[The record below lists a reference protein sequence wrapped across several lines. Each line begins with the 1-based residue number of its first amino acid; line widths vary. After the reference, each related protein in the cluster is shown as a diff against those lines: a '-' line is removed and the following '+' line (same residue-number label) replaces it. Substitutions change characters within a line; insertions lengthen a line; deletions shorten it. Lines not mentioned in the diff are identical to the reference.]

1 MDRGFSYGGDW
12 MPHPNT
18 EVENEKNKR
27 FAEIYVFEQTG
38 NATKSYLQ
46 MCEEFNIEQ
55 TQNYGSQRSAAS
67 KYFRKPEVQKY
78 IRQFRAEAQEKYDV
92 RKEEIVLAL
101 QDIAFDTDNYKK
113 DRLAALKQLTDIGG
127 FAEQN
132 INLKADS
139 SINVVIE

>member
-1 MDRGFSYGGDW
+1 
-12 MPHPNT
+12 MPHSNT

-38 NATKSYLQ
+38 NATKSYQQL
-46 MCEEFNIEQ
+46 CAEFNIEQ
-55 TQNYGSQRSAAS
+55 NQQRSSQRAAAS
-67 KYFRKPEVQKY
+67 RYFRKPEVQSY

-127 FAEQN
+127 FAESN
-132 INLKADS
+132 INLKADTKLE
-139 SINVVIE
+139 VVIE